1 MAILNVSLVFK
12 YTVGES
18 ILEKMKAS
26 MKASMK
32 AITQQNQVEINTN
45 SSIDKPQK

>member
-26 MKASMK
+26 MKA
-32 AITQQNQVEINTN
+32 ITQQNQVEINTN